1 MVYERQ
7 KMIRKELDERIPR
20 GLRGGPQNA
29 VRQIV
34 NGQRLH
40 GKSFDESVEIAVT
53 FVRQSNPNF
62 TPKILPPPQ
71 RPTPRHSEA
80 RVQ

>member
-7 KMIRKELDERIPR
+7 KMIRKELERIPR
-20 GLRGGPQNA
+20 GLIGSPQNL

-40 GKSFDESVEIAVT
+40 GKSFDESVELAVS

-62 TPKILPPPQ
+62 TPKILLPK
-71 RPTPRHSEA
+71 T
-80 RVQ
+80 